1 MLVNGSGQ
9 DHGRGD
15 EFKIFDYGVSRTY
28 SKGELLF
35 SYGDESDALF
45 IVQKGEIE
53 VFLLT
58 EEGKKLS
65 LNVLKPGEIFGE
77 IGVLD
82 GGKRTAFAEA
92 KNRST
97 VKRIPRNL
105 IVEKIRDGSDPE
117 FAYYLINVLCSRIR
131 WINEQVEHLAI
142 SGVEERLANK
152 LVILH
157 LKFSDENG
165 VPEFVTKR
173 IVGISWHFARNRKQ
187 DCQQLAFTGFCS
199 TFAWCSADQ
208 GSGSAETAFWNCIG
222 LFSRLRVNSVAW
234 NKPAVKHLHLSCD
247 QLDLY

>member
-1 MLVNGSGQ
+1 MAE
-9 DHGRGD
+9 GD
-15 EFKIFDYGVSRTY
+15 EFKIFEYGVSRTY

-165 VPEFVTKR
+165 VLNLSQSELSEFLGTSRETVNK
-173 IVGISWHFARNRKQ
+173 IVNNWRSQGFVQLSRGAVQIKDLAALKLHFGI
-187 DCQQLAFTGFCS
+187 
-199 TFAWCSADQ
+199 
-208 GSGSAETAFWNCIG
+208 
-222 LFSRLRVNSVAW
+222 V
-234 NKPAVKHLHLSCD
+234 
-247 QLDLY
+247 